1 MGPPTVSGKDPN
13 FLCADILPDKN
24 QIVELKALLLKQQD
38 ALIELEQTGAE
49 AAAVVELDQTRVGRL
64 SRMDALQGQA
74 MSQARERR
82 REIQLHKIAA
92 ALKRIERDD
101 FGYCAE
107 CGEEIASKRLEFD
120 PAATLC
126 IDCANDKS

>member
-1 MGPPTVSGKDPN
+1 
-13 FLCADILPDKN
+13 
-24 QIVELKALLLKQQD
+24 
-38 ALIELEQTGAE
+38 
-49 AAAVVELDQTRVGRL
+49 
-64 SRMDALQGQA
+64 

-107 CGEEIASKRLEFD
+107 CGEEIAFKRLEFD